1 MGGSVSGVIEG
12 LYLRIAGPD
21 YLGDLPA
28 RPMAELRTLR
38 AECQRVEDA
47 VSYQRRLVQGRL
59 DIVQAE
65 HDRRRAGLP
74 PADLETLV
82 AGLPGA
88 LAAGVAGPRRG
99 HTTYEHDLEDADEV
113 SSSVDAVV
121 GPSALAELPSLDAAD
136 LADLTDRLRELE
148 QTVSARRRILF
159 DRLDALADELGR
171 RYRDGETTV
180 DSLLG

>member
-1 MGGSVSGVIEG
+1 MPGVIEG
-12 LYLRIAGPD
+12 LFVKIAAPD
-21 YLGDLPA
+21 YLGDLRA
-28 RPMAELRTLR
+28 RPLAELRSLR

-59 DIVQAE
+59 DILQAE
-65 HDRRRAGLP
+65 HDRRSSGQP
-74 PADLETLV
+74 PADLQTLV

-99 HTTYEHDLEDADEV
+99 HTTYEHELEDADDV
-113 SSSVDAVV
+113 SARVDAIV
-121 GPSALAELPSLDAAD
+121 GPAQLAELPELAAPD
-136 LADLTDRLRELE
+136 LARIAGRLRDLE
-148 QTVSARRRILF
+148 REVSGRRRVVF

-180 DSLLG
+180 DKLLG